1 MTEEVKKKGDP
12 TALGIFAYGFSLF
25 ALSMYATGFFSFS
38 TESIVMIAPALFF
51 GGLFLLIASIWEYNN
66 GNTFGAT
73 AFATYSGFF
82 LVFAF
87 AHIGIKLG
95 WFAPLI
101 VAHLVGIMAFA
112 FIIMTFI
119 YWIGSFKMNLV
130 LNLTLFFL
138 LIVFILYAIPLL
150 TLTASNT
157 TAFGT
162 FPATALA
169 PAGWV
174 GILDS
179 ILTMW
184 IGAAVII
191 NDRWEVAGSH
201 GPIPLFPFGKKGE
214 KTASKTPAGQHH

>member
-1 MTEEVKKKGDP
+1 MTDENKKKGDP

-25 ALSMYATGFFSFS
+25 ALSIYAIGFFSFS

-51 GGLFLLIASIWEYNN
+51 GGVFLLIASTWEYNN

-73 AFATYSGFF
+73 AFGTYSAFF

-101 VAHLVGIMAFA
+101 VAHMIGIMALA
-112 FIIMTFI
+112 FVVMTFI
-119 YWIGSFKMNLV
+119 YWVGSLKMNLA

-150 TLTASNT
+150 SLTPSGT
-157 TAFGT
+157 TAMGA
-162 FPATALA
+162 FPAPALA

-174 GILDS
+174 GIIDS
-179 ILTMW
+179 LFTMW
-184 IGAAVII
+184 VGAAAII
-191 NDRWEVAGSH
+191 NDRWELAGSR
-201 GPIPLFPFGKKGE
+201 GPIPVYPLGKK
-214 KTASKTPAGQHH
+214 KR